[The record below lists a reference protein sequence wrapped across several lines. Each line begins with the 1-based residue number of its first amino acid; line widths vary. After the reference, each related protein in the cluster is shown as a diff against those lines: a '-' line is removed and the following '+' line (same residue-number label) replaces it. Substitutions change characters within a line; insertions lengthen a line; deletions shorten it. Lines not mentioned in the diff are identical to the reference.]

1 MDAFPSMRRSG
12 SGVGAAGGRGVGGGG
27 GRAIAI
33 RRQTQSLLL
42 PFSLLIARFVFV
54 WREIE
59 LGSFKLKSRVRSN

>member
-1 MDAFPSMRRSG
+1 MDAFPSMRAEESDAEL
-12 SGVGAAGGRGVGGGG
+12 GVEVEAETTLAA
-27 GRAIAI
+27 ILI

-59 LGSFKLKSRVRSN
+59 LGSLKLKSRVR